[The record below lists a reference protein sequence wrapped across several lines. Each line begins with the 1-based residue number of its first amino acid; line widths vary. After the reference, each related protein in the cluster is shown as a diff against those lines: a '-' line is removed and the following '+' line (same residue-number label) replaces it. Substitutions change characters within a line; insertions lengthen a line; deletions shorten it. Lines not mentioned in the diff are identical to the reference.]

1 MSNLKKQNIQESFF
15 LDTLLDVIYS
25 QKLKDIIIY
34 KGNNSLAYKNIIIS
48 TANSN
53 TQMNGVVKKVT
64 DIFRRVK
71 VRSKIANNVALF
83 DKLDVPE
90 GDNPEDIAYKAYGD
104 ADYFWVVCLMNNI
117 VNRYYDW
124 PLDEF
129 NFQQFVAD
137 KYSNPDGIHHYEI
150 TQSSGKQ
157 TGDGPDDYSHKIEVN
172 SDTAGAQSVSNIEY
186 ER

>member
-1 MSNLKKQNIQESFF
+1 MRYFNEFPVIDYNLTGVN
-15 LDTLLDVIYS
+15 
-25 QKLKDIIIY
+25 
-34 KGNNSLAYKNIIIS
+34 GNS
-48 TANSN
+48 
-53 TQMNGVVKKVT
+53 KKVT

-71 VRSKIANNVALF
+71 VRSKIANNLSLF
-83 DKLDVPE
+83 DKIDVPE

-117 VNRYYDW
+117 VNKYYDW
-124 PLDEF
+124 PMGEIEF
-129 NFQQFVAD
+129 QKFVAD

-157 TGDGPDDYSHKIEVN
+157 TGEGPDDYSHKIEVN

-186 ER
+186 ERRLQDKKRKIRLLQPAFLDAFLEEFKLLINK

>member
-1 MSNLKKQNIQESFF
+1 MRYFNEFPVIDYNLTGVN
-15 LDTLLDVIYS
+15 
-25 QKLKDIIIY
+25 
-34 KGNNSLAYKNIIIS
+34 GNS
-48 TANSN
+48 
-53 TQMNGVVKKVT
+53 KKVT

-71 VRSKIANNVALF
+71 VRSKIANNLSLF
-83 DKLDVPE
+83 DKIDVPE

-157 TGDGPDDYSHKIEVN
+157 TGEGPDDYSHKIEVN
-172 SDTAGAQSVSNIEY
+172 SDTAGAQSVSNIEH
-186 ER
+186 ERRLQDKKRKIRLLQPAFLDAFLEEFKLLINK

>member
-1 MSNLKKQNIQESFF
+1 MRYFNEFPVIDYNLSGVNGNI
-15 LDTLLDVIYS
+15 
-25 QKLKDIIIY
+25 
-34 KGNNSLAYKNIIIS
+34 
-48 TANSN
+48 
-53 TQMNGVVKKVT
+53 KKVT

-104 ADYFWVVCLMNNI
+104 ADFWWVVCLMNNV

-124 PLDEF
+124 PLDEHS
-129 NFQQFVAD
+129 FQQYVAD

-150 TQSSGKQ
+150 TQSSGTQ
-157 TGDGPDDYSHKIEVN
+157 SGDGPADYTHKIEVN
-172 SDTAGAQSVSNIEY
+172 SDTAGAESVSNIEY
-186 ER
+186 ERRLQDEKRQIKLLQPAFLDNFIEEFKQLINQ